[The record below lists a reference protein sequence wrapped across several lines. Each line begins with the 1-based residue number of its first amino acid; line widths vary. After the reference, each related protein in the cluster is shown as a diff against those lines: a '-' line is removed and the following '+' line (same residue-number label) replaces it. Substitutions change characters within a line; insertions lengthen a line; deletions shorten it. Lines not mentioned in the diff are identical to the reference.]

1 MGCGTNRLLKQ
12 GAILVTNAKDIIN
25 SFKDI
30 KYKKNNKKEVEVNFD
45 TIPEKYKEI
54 YRLLENK
61 HLDIN
66 EISRTI
72 RKNISETN
80 SLIFMMELEEYIEK
94 SADGTYKQ
102 KEW

>member
-1 MGCGTNRLLKQ
+1 MVCGTNRLLKQ
-12 GAILVTNAKDIIN
+12 GAILVTNTKDIIN

-30 KYKKNNKKEVEVNFD
+30 KYKENDKKGVAVNFN
-45 TIPEKYKEI
+45 TIPEKYKEV
-54 YRLLENK
+54 YRIVENN

-66 EISRTI
+66 EISRKI
-72 RKNISETN
+72 GKNISETN